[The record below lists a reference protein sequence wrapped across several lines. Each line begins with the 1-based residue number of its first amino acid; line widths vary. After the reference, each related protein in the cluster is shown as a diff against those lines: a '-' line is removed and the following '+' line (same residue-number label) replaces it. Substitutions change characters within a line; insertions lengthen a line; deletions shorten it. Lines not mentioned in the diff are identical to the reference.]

1 MQDRRGKGRY
11 TAKKRIHQTKDT
23 MRLVFILIL
32 FTNTLFA
39 QISFTEQEVISLDSM
54 ITWHE
59 QNDSI
64 KSHSIL
70 LLDKQLGLYKQQT
83 TLDST
88 LLFYK
93 DQELELLNNR
103 VLLYKD
109 LSDAYKPKWYD
120 KKVIWFLA
128 GVVTITTSAIVLDKV
143 Q

>member
-1 MQDRRGKGRY
+1 
-11 TAKKRIHQTKDT
+11 

-64 KSHSIL
+64 KSHSIF
-70 LLDKQLGLYKQQT
+70 LLDKQFGLYKQQT

>member
-1 MQDRRGKGRY
+1 
-11 TAKKRIHQTKDT
+11 

-128 GVVTITTSAIVLDKV
+128 GVVTITPSAIVLDKV

>member
-1 MQDRRGKGRY
+1 
-11 TAKKRIHQTKDT
+11 

-143 Q
+143 QQTCTSYMCF

>member
-11 TAKKRIHQTKDT
+11 TAKERIHQTKDT